1 MGPPVVI
8 RHEPNR
14 HVCASRLPVV
24 YGASTRVLAF
34 CCAHRLSNRGCTAP
48 AICKGI
54 RLTIAPRFKVVKS
67 IYVKV
72 LEEKTYYSPRVPP
85 VPVASLSLRDLE
97 YAVAVAR
104 ERNFGRAAEYC
115 GVSQPTLSEQV
126 RKLESIL
133 GFALFERTKRSVK
146 PTVRGEAILQHAQ
159 ALLGSARRLLE
170 EARQSS
176 EPLSGELR
184 LGVIATLGPYY
195 MPSVIALGRRQFPR
209 VALRL
214 REATTDELLAA
225 LRNGE
230 LDAIFVALPVP
241 MDGLVAEPL
250 FFEPFRLACPSDHEL
265 ARRQDVGVRDLK
277 RGPLLLMEDGHCLR
291 DQTLSLCNPLTLPN
305 QSRYASSLEMLR
317 HMIAAGEGISVITL
331 LAAAEHTSMQGM
343 IAYRELDDARAGRKI
358 ALVWRATE
366 TRASDLHAIAAFLR
380 ETLPA
385 GVGLLENEFVSAA
398 AHGGRRSRG
407 MSAQFK

>member
-1 MGPPVVI
+1 MP
-8 RHEPNR
+8 
-14 HVCASRLPVV
+14 
-24 YGASTRVLAF
+24 T
-34 CCAHRLSNRGCTAP
+34 
-48 AICKGI
+48 
-54 RLTIAPRFKVVKS
+54 
-67 IYVKV
+67 
-72 LEEKTYYSPRVPP
+72 

-115 GVSQPTLSEQV
+115 SVSQPTLSEQV

-146 PTVRGEAILQHAQ
+146 PTVRGEAVLRQAE
-159 ALLGSARRLLE
+159 ALLGNARRLLE
-170 EARQSS
+170 DARQSA

-195 MPSVIALGRRQFPR
+195 MPSVIGGSRRQFPR
-209 VALRL
+209 LALRL
-214 REATTDELLAA
+214 QEATTDELLAA

-265 ARRQDVGVRDLK
+265 ARRQAVSVRDLK

-291 DQTLSLCNPLTLPN
+291 DQALALCNPRPLPH

-317 HMIAAGEGISVITL
+317 HMIAAGEGISVLPL
-331 LAAAEHTSMQGM
+331 LAAAEHTSMHGT

-366 TRASDLHAIAAFLR
+366 TRANDLRAIAAFLR

-385 GVGLLENEFVSAA
+385 GVALLS
-398 AHGGRRSRG
+398 G
-407 MSAQFK
+407 